1 MEQARPV
8 RQATLCEVI
17 DRTNNRI
24 LLAMKKRG
32 FGVGKFN
39 GYGGKVKEG
48 ESVAQ
53 AMIRE
58 LKEESGLD
66 VTNENLIKV
75 CEFDFYFPHKPEFNQ
90 TVHVFLVEKYSGEP
104 VETEE
109 MAFQWFGLNEIPYGK
124 MWDDDKYW
132 LDRIVKGEK
141 LSGYFVFKNVNGE
154 NIVDKQELRV
164 VWEF

>member
-109 MAFQWFGLNEIPYGK
+109 MAFG
-124 MWDDDKYW
+124 DK
-132 LDRIVKGEK
+132 KHP
-141 LSGYFVFKNVNGE
+141 S
-154 NIVDKQELRV
+154 
-164 VWEF
+164 